1 MDEYLNMI
9 ESLETIFRSKE
20 YKELI
25 DKFGYGPYNH
35 LYLKYPIKKKS
46 GKLRWLNP
54 PIEPLKTVQSEFLE
68 KVTPLLNPHK
78 CAVGFRKN
86 TSVID
91 GAKAHLDSNV
101 LLTLDLKDFFNNV
114 EDYKIKAVSRDFTA
128 ALDSLDKIEKEEFE
142 PVMNF
147 FINLVS
153 GPKGL
158 SQGAPTSPAISNLVA
173 KHLDKDLY
181 ELAQQENLIYTRYA
195 DDLTFSTKNE
205 SVDMYPLQQKIKNI
219 IRKQNFIVNNKKT
232 RIQRP
237 HRRMSVTGIVVND
250 KLSVP
255 KWKWRQ
261 FRAKL
266 HNIERDK
273 TILTEKELEEITG
286 YAQWIKQL
294 HPKRG
299 QTFLKQ
305 IGRIKSFHP

>member
-1 MDEYLNMI
+1 MI
-9 ESLETIFRSKE
+9 DSLTNIFRSNE
-20 YKELI
+20 YGQLI
-25 DKFGYGPYNH
+25 DKHGYGPYNH
-35 LYLKYPIKKKS
+35 LYLRYPIKKKS
-46 GKLRWLNP
+46 GSMRWLNP
-54 PIEPLKTVQSEFLE
+54 PMEPLKTVQSEFLE
-68 KVTPLLNPHK
+68 KVSPLVKPHSA
-78 CAVGFRKN
+78 AVGFRKG

-114 EDYKIKAVSRDFTA
+114 QDYKIEHACREFTY
-128 ALDSLDKIEKEEFE
+128 ALDNIGQIEDGEAEE
-142 PVMNF
+142 VTDF
-147 FINLVS
+147 FIALIT

-173 KHLDKDLY
+173 KHLDK
-181 ELAQQENLIYTRYA
+181 ELTEIAEDEGLVYTRYA
-195 DDLTFSTKNE
+195 DDLTFSSE
-205 SVDMYPLQQKIKNI
+205 STSIDMKPILIKVRHA
-219 IRKQNFIVNNKKT
+219 IRRQNFTVNTRKT

-261 FRAKL
+261 FRARL

-273 TILTEKELEEITG
+273 KILNQTELEEIIG

-299 QTFLKQ
+299 QTFQEQ
-305 IGRIKSFHP
+305 IGRIRSFQP

>member
-1 MDEYLNMI
+1 MI
-9 ESLETIFRSKE
+9 ESLETIFRSDE

-25 DKFGYGPYNH
+25 DKHGYGPYNH

-54 PIEPLKTVQSEFLE
+54 PMEPLKTVQSEFLE
-68 KVTPLLNPHK
+68 KVSPLLEPHK

-86 TSVID
+86 KSVID

-114 EDYKIKAVSRDFTA
+114 DDYKIRSVCRNFTA
-128 ALDSLDKIEKEEFE
+128 ALDSLDKIEEGEFE
-142 PVMNF
+142 SVMEF
-147 FINLVS
+147 FISLVT

-158 SQGAPTSPAISNLVA
+158 SQGAPTSPAISNLVG
-173 KHLDKDLY
+173 KHLDRELFEFAQEKD
-181 ELAQQENLIYTRYA
+181 LIYTRYA
-195 DDLTFSTKNE
+195 DDLTFSTKDE
-205 SVDMYPLQQKIKNI
+205 SVDMYPLQQQIKSI
-219 IRKQNFIVNNKKT
+219 IRRQNFIINTKKT

-273 TILTEKELEEITG
+273 TILTDKELEEIEG

-299 QTFLKQ
+299 QTFQDQ
-305 IGRIKSFHP
+305 IGRIKSFQP